1 MKTFIRNGIIITEDG
16 PIQAGLLI
24 DGEHISA
31 IGDITR
37 DQETADTIIDA
48 EGCYVLPG
56 GIDVH
61 THLDWNFADLKT
73 ADNFETGSKAA
84 AAGGITSI
92 INFTNRRE
100 GQSLYGD
107 LMEWR
112 ERAKPCNV
120 DYGLHV
126 IINDYN
132 EQMLEDLP
140 KLLEAGATSIKLFMA
155 YKGVF
160 MVDDGTMFEI
170 MKEAGRL
177 GFMTCVHA
185 ENGDVIER
193 LIASHIREGKTAPV
207 YHSLSRPPEL
217 EAEAAHRA
225 ITISDMAEAP
235 LYIVHVSSA
244 LCAEEIAAA
253 KLAGK
258 KIYGET
264 CPQYLAL
271 DITDL
276 EKPDGEKYVCSPPLR
291 EKWNQE
297 KLWEGLANGTLS
309 TIGSDHSPFT
319 YEEKNRLGGN
329 DFSKIPNG
337 VPMIEDQYSIVFHHG
352 VMEDR
357 ISLDTFAHITSTNP
371 AKLFGMYPKKGTI
384 AVGSDADLVIMDP
397 SRTRIISQATQQ
409 QNIDYN
415 AFEGKEVKGVIRY
428 VLSRGEIIAQNGAYI
443 GQEHRGKYLH
453 RLPVSELGAF
463 DNSR

>member
-1 MKTFIRNGIIITEDG
+1 MKTLIQKGTIITEAG
-16 PIQAGLLI
+16 PIHADLLI
-24 DGEHISA
+24 EDEHIIA
-31 IGDITR
+31 IGGTIG
-37 DQETADTIIDA
+37 TADVDNIIDA
-48 EGCYVLPG
+48 DGCYILPG

-73 ADNFETGSKAA
+73 ADDFMTGSKAA

-107 LMEWR
+107 LLEWK

-120 DYGLHV
+120 DYGFHV

-132 EQMLEDLP
+132 EEMLEDLP
-140 KLLEAGATSIKLFMA
+140 KLLEAGVSSIKLFMA
-155 YKGVF
+155 YKDVF
-160 MVDDGTMFEI
+160 QVDDGAMFEI
-170 MKEAGRL
+170 MKETGRL
-177 GFMTCVHA
+177 GIMTNVHA

-193 LIASHIREGKTAPV
+193 LIAAHIREGKTDPV
-207 YHSLSRPPEL
+207 YHSLSRPAEL

-225 ITISDMAEAP
+225 IAISDLAEAP

-244 LCAEEIAAA
+244 LCMEEIQAA
-253 KLAGK
+253 KAAGK
-258 KIYGET
+258 RIYGET

-276 EKPDGEKYVCSPPLR
+276 EKSDGAKFICSPPLR

-309 TIGSDHSPFT
+309 TIGSDHSPFH
-319 YEEKNRLGGN
+319 YAEKLRLGGD
-329 DFSKIPNG
+329 DFSKVPNG
-337 VPMIEDQYSIVFHHG
+337 VPMIEDQYAVVFHHG

-357 ISLDTFAHITSTNP
+357 ISLDTFARITSTNP
-371 AKLFGMYPKKGTI
+371 AKLFGMYPQKGTI
-384 AVGSDADLVIMDP
+384 AIGSDADLVIMDP
-397 SRTRIISQATQQ
+397 NQTRVISKAAQQ
-409 QNIDYN
+409 QNVDYN

-428 VLSRGEIIAQNGAYI
+428 VLSRGEIIAQKGAYS
-443 GQEHRGKYLH
+443 GKENRGKYLH
-453 RLPVSELGAF
+453 RVAVNDTITL
-463 DNSR
+463 